1 MLVFLLP
8 LILFYE
14 FASFLHGDLKPTR
27 VIAFEALQRFFEL
40 FGPVG
45 KWTPGFAAVAIL
57 LATHVA
63 SHEPWKIHWRRV
75 AMMYP
80 ESLVFAIPL
89 LLLNWAVP
97 LSTAIGGEGGLLNRV
112 ALGIGAG
119 VYEELV
125 FRLILIS
132 LVLIVGADVFH
143 GDRKK
148 VAVVAVVVSALLFA
162 AHHHKPIGTEAFDPV
177 RFIFRTAS
185 GLYLAAIFWFR
196 GYASAAGCHA
206 AYNVSLAIVGA
217 LWR

>member
-1 MLVFLLP
+1 MFLLP

-14 FASFLHGDLKPTR
+14 FASVLHGDLTSTR

-45 KWTPGFAAVAIL
+45 KWTPALAAVTIL

-63 SHEPWKIHWRRV
+63 AHEPWKIHWRRV
-75 AMMYP
+75 ALMYP
-80 ESLVFAIPL
+80 ESLVWAIPL

-97 LSTAIGGEGGLLNRV
+97 LSTAIGGDWGLVSRM
-112 ALGIGAG
+112 ALGVGAG

-132 LVLIVGADVFH
+132 LVLIVGADLLH
-143 GDRKK
+143 GDRKR
-148 VAVVAVVVSALLFA
+148 VAVIAVIASALLFA
-162 AHHHKPIGTEAFDPV
+162 AHHHKPIGTEEFDAV
-177 RFIFRTAS
+177 RFIFRAAS

-196 GYASAAGCHA
+196 GYGPAAGCHA
-206 AYNVSLAIVGA
+206 AYNVSLAIISA
-217 LWR
+217 LGR

>member
-1 MLVFLLP
+1 MLAFLLP

-14 FASFLHGDLKPTR
+14 FATMARPGARPGR

-45 KWTPGFAAVAIL
+45 KWTPGVAVIAIL
-57 LATHVA
+57 LATHAA
-63 SHEPWKIHWRRV
+63 SREPWKVHWRRV
-75 AMMYP
+75 AGMYP
-80 ESLVFAIPL
+80 ESLVLALPL

-97 LSTAIGGEGGLLNRV
+97 LAGSGEGATALWDRIV
-112 ALGIGAG
+112 LGIGAG

-132 LVLIVGADVFH
+132 IMLMIGTDLCRFERG
-143 GDRKK
+143 K
-148 VAVVAVVVSALLFA
+148 VAIFAVVATSLLFA
-162 AHHHKPIGTEAFDPV
+162 AHHHPPIGTDPFDAV

-185 GLYLAAIFWFR
+185 GAYLAAIFWFR
-196 GYASAAGCHA
+196 GYALAAGCHA

-217 LWR
+217 FAR